1 MAVRDRAPKPRDA
14 VVAARIPGD
23 VLLRLLAV
31 SAGGR
36 TRSEIMTAALRAY
49 LAAGAPEPRPPAP
62 RPPPAPDHV
71 ADELRHC
78 RGEVGRAGN
87 VTNQIA
93 HALHAAALRGEAV
106 PAAVVAAI
114 KPAMEA
120 QQAAV
125 ATLLDV
131 LRRPRA

>member
-1 MAVRDRAPKPRDA
+1 MAVRDRTPKPRDA

-23 VLLRLLAV
+23 VLLRLLVATT
-31 SAGGR
+31 GGR
-36 TRSEIMTAALRAY
+36 TRSEIVATALSAY
-49 LAAGAPEPRPPAP
+49 LAAGAPEPRPPVP

-71 ADELRHC
+71 ADELRRC
-78 RGEVGRAGN
+78 RGAIGAAGN
-87 VTNQIA
+87 VANQIA
-93 HALHAAALRGEAV
+93 HALHAASLRGEAV
-106 PAAVVAAI
+106 PAAVIAAI

-120 QQAAV
+120 HQAAV